1 MKREIKFKAWNKEAN
16 RFSKPFTLKSDVLN
30 YTDDDGLGIVKSLTN
45 EIILQY
51 TGLKDKNG
59 KEIYEGDI
67 LERVDTKQTFLVIW
81 NKDCYL
87 VRMIY
92 DSWLNKNV
100 LNHKKDGSLNFM
112 TTFEIEI
119 IGNIYENPE
128 LIET

>member
-59 KEIYEGDI
+59 KEIYEGDVLKAHGI
-67 LERVDTKQTFLVIW
+67 VTWNDTEYRWSAIDLNW
-81 NKDCYL
+81 NDKREWHDLDYL
-87 VRMIY
+87 T
-92 DSWLNKNV
+92 SP
-100 LNHKKDGSLNFM
+100 F
-112 TTFEIEI
+112 EI